1 MTTYTPW
8 IVKRKADGSWVVQ
21 QANRVTGRISQYGP
35 FTTEA
40 EAREL
45 LQLLTGR
52 EARLTT
58 TAK

>member
-21 QANRVTGRISQYGP
+21 QANRVTGRLSQYGP

-52 EARLTT
+52 STIANTNTR
-58 TAK
+58 